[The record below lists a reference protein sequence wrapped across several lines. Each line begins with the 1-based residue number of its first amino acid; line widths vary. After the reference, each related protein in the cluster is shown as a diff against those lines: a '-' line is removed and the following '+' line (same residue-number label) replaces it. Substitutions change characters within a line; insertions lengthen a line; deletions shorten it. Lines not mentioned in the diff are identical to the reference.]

1 VATAGDM
8 RHTVSLKLDKEAG
21 EIVGWEKFWEVL
33 DTDKGLS
40 NEIKKDLK
48 DKLPQRIVPSDV
60 KPEMN

>member
-1 VATAGDM
+1 
-8 RHTVSLKLDKEAG
+8 VSLKLDKEAG

-40 NEIKKDLK
+40 NKIKEDLK